1 MIPKG
6 EFLMLYVLSLSV
18 DTILLLV
25 FAALFAGFVLAL
37 WLSVSRAKKKGSIDD
52 DLNPADSTD
61 SKENPDT
68 PETLAEN
75 ADASD
80 PADDPGTPD
89 EAETLEDEEDTE
101 ELWTPPEPEAFPA
114 RVVDMRVV
122 TGNVGGNKRPKT
134 GVSFL
139 VTFLTDDGKR
149 TEYPV
154 PEELYV
160 TLDIDQTGT
169 LVILNGGFFDF
180 GAGDEYDPAA
190 VEEFEKTFDPFSDTE

>member
-1 MIPKG
+1 
-6 EFLMLYVLSLSV
+6 MLYVLSLSV

>member
-1 MIPKG
+1 MSDLS
-6 EFLMLYVLSLSV
+6 FLTTDLIF
-18 DTILLLV
+18 TLV
-25 FAALFAGFVLAL
+25 FAALVVGFVIFLAI
-37 WLSVSRAKKKGSIDD
+37 SVSRSKKKGTAEEDV
-52 DLNPADSTD
+52 
-61 SKENPDT
+61 
-68 PETLAEN
+68 PEEAE
-75 ADASD
+75 
-80 PADDPGTPD
+80 TPD
-89 EAETLEDEEDTE
+89 EDTE
-101 ELWTPPEPEAFPA
+101 ADPDTDPDADESWMPPEPEGFPA

-180 GAGDEYDPAA
+180 GAGDEYDPEA
-190 VEEFEKTFDPFSDTE
+190 VEEFEKTFDPFSDKG

>member
-1 MIPKG
+1 MFDLS
-6 EFLMLYVLSLSV
+6 FLTTDLIFTL
-18 DTILLLV
+18 I
-25 FAALFAGFVLAL
+25 FAALLVGLVIFLAV
-37 WLSVSRAKKKGSIDD
+37 SVSRSKKKGSDVD
-52 DLNPADSTD
+52 PLPEET
-61 SKENPDT
+61 
-68 PETLAEN
+68 ETLAEN
-75 ADASD
+75 TDTD
-80 PADDPGTPD
+80 TDTD
-89 EAETLEDEEDTE
+89 ES
-101 ELWTPPEPEAFPA
+101 WMPPEPEAFPA
-114 RVVDMRVV
+114 RIVDMRVV

-180 GAGDEYDPAA
+180 GAGDEYDPEA
-190 VEEFEKTFDPFSDTE
+190 VEEFEKTFDPFSDDE

>member
-1 MIPKG
+1 
-6 EFLMLYVLSLSV
+6 MLYVLSLSV

-52 DLNPADSTD
+52 DLNPADFTD

-68 PETLAEN
+68 PEILAEN
-75 ADASD
+75 AEASD

>member
-1 MIPKG
+1 
-6 EFLMLYVLSLSV
+6 MLYVLSLSV
-18 DTILLLV
+18 DTILLLA

-80 PADDPGTPD
+80 PADDPGTSD

>member
-1 MIPKG
+1 MYILPLTSDVI
-6 EFLMLYVLSLSV
+6 LML
-18 DTILLLV
+18 I
-25 FAALFAGFVLAL
+25 FAAILIGLVVFLAVSVRRAGKHPEEAEEDPAE
-37 WLSVSRAKKKGSIDD
+37 SVGETDGDD
-52 DLNPADSTD
+52 DGDETD
-61 SKENPDT
+61 GD
-68 PETLAEN
+68 L
-75 ADASD
+75 D
-80 PADDPGTPD
+80 
-89 EAETLEDEEDTE
+89 EDEDCDES
-101 ELWTPPEPEAFPA
+101 WMPPEPEGFPA

-180 GAGDEYDPAA
+180 GSGDEYDPRA
-190 VEEFEKTFDPFSDTE
+190 VEEFEKTFDPFSDNE

>member
-1 MIPKG
+1 MFDLS
-6 EFLMLYVLSLSV
+6 FLTTDLIFTL
-18 DTILLLV
+18 I
-25 FAALFAGFVLAL
+25 FAALLVGLVIFLAV
-37 WLSVSRAKKKGSIDD
+37 SVSRSKKKGSDVD
-52 DLNPADSTD
+52 PLPEET
-61 SKENPDT
+61 
-68 PETLAEN
+68 ETLAEN
-75 ADASD
+75 ADTD
-80 PADDPGTPD
+80 TDTD
-89 EAETLEDEEDTE
+89 ES
-101 ELWTPPEPEAFPA
+101 WMPPEPEAFPA
-114 RVVDMRVV
+114 RIVDMRVV

-180 GAGDEYDPAA
+180 GAGDEYDPEAA
-190 VEEFEKTFDPFSDTE
+190 EAFEKTFDPFSDTE

>member
-1 MIPKG
+1 
-6 EFLMLYVLSLSV
+6 MLYVLSLSV

-80 PADDPGTPD
+80 PADDPGTSD

-139 VTFLTDDGKR
+139 VTFLTDDGER

-180 GAGDEYDPAA
+180 GAGDEYDPEAA
-190 VEEFEKTFDPFSDTE
+190 EAFEKTFDPFSDTE

>member
-1 MIPKG
+1 MYDRS
-6 EFLMLYVLSLSV
+6 FLTV
-18 DTILLLV
+18 DLIFILA
-25 FAALFAGFVLAL
+25 FAALLVGLVVFLAV
-37 WLSVSRAKKKGSIDD
+37 SVRRAKKHPEEVEENSPEAVGETYGNGDEPDD
-52 DLNPADSTD
+52 
-61 SKENPDT
+61 
-68 PETLAEN
+68 
-75 ADASD
+75 
-80 PADDPGTPD
+80 
-89 EAETLEDEEDTE
+89 DTE
-101 ELWTPPEPEAFPA
+101 ESYDENWMPPEPEGFPA

-139 VTFLTDDGKR
+139 VTFLTDDGER

-180 GAGDEYDPAA
+180 GAGDEYDPRA
-190 VEEFEKTFDPFSDTE
+190 VEEFEKTFDPFSDAE

>member
-1 MIPKG
+1 
-6 EFLMLYVLSLSV
+6 MLYVLSLSV

-80 PADDPGTPD
+80 PADDPGTSD

-180 GAGDEYDPAA
+180 GAGDEYDPEA

>member
-1 MIPKG
+1 MFDLS
-6 EFLMLYVLSLSV
+6 FLTTDLIFTL
-18 DTILLLV
+18 I
-25 FAALFAGFVLAL
+25 FAALLVGLVIFLAV
-37 WLSVSRAKKKGSIDD
+37 SVSRSKKKGSDED
-52 DLNPADSTD
+52 PLPEET
-61 SKENPDT
+61 
-68 PETLAEN
+68 ETLAEN
-75 ADASD
+75 ADTD
-80 PADDPGTPD
+80 TDTD
-89 EAETLEDEEDTE
+89 ES
-101 ELWTPPEPEAFPA
+101 WMPPEPEAFPA
-114 RVVDMRVV
+114 RIVDMRVV

-180 GAGDEYDPAA
+180 GAGDEYDPEA
-190 VEEFEKTFDPFSDTE
+190 VEEFEKTFDPFSDDE

>member
-1 MIPKG
+1 MFDLS
-6 EFLMLYVLSLSV
+6 FLTTDLIFTL
-18 DTILLLV
+18 I
-25 FAALFAGFVLAL
+25 FAALLVGLVIFLAV
-37 WLSVSRAKKKGSIDD
+37 SVSRSKKKGSDVD
-52 DLNPADSTD
+52 PLPEET
-61 SKENPDT
+61 
-68 PETLAEN
+68 ETLAEN
-75 ADASD
+75 ADTDTDSD
-80 PADDPGTPD
+80 
-89 EAETLEDEEDTE
+89 ES
-101 ELWTPPEPEAFPA
+101 WMPPEPEAFPA
-114 RVVDMRVV
+114 RIVDMRVV

>member
-1 MIPKG
+1 
-6 EFLMLYVLSLSV
+6 MLYALSLPV
-18 DTILLLV
+18 DTILLLI

-37 WLSVSRAKKKGSIDD
+37 WLSVSRAKKKGSIED

-61 SKENPDT
+61 STDS
-68 PETLAEN
+68 AESAEKN
-75 ADASD
+75 DIPDASD
-80 PADDPGTPD
+80 AADDPFDPSDPSDPD
-89 EAETLEDEEDTE
+89 GADDSEDEEEDTE
-101 ELWTPPEPEAFPA
+101 ELWTPPEPEAYPA
-114 RVVDMRVV
+114 RIVDMRVV

-180 GAGDEYDPAA
+180 GAGDEYDPEAA
-190 VEEFEKTFDPFSDTE
+190 EAFEKTFDPFSDDE

>member
-1 MIPKG
+1 MFDLS
-6 EFLMLYVLSLSV
+6 FLTSDLIFTLIF
-18 DTILLLV
+18 TALLV
-25 FAALFAGFVLAL
+25 GLVIFLAV
-37 WLSVSRAKKKGSIDD
+37 SVSRSKKKGSIEDP
-52 DLNPADSTD
+52 LPEET
-61 SKENPDT
+61 
-68 PETLAEN
+68 ETLAEN
-75 ADASD
+75 TDTD
-80 PADDPGTPD
+80 TDTDTD
-89 EAETLEDEEDTE
+89 ES
-101 ELWTPPEPEAFPA
+101 WIPPEPEAFPA
-114 RVVDMRVV
+114 RIVDMRVV

-180 GAGDEYDPAA
+180 GAGDEYDPEAA
-190 VEEFEKTFDPFSDTE
+190 EAFEKTFDPFSDTE

>member
-1 MIPKG
+1 
-6 EFLMLYVLSLSV
+6 MLYVLSLSV

-25 FAALFAGFVLAL
+25 FAAMFAGFVLAL
-37 WLSVSRAKKKGSIDD
+37 WLSVSRAKKKGSIHD

-80 PADDPGTPD
+80 PADDPGTSD

-139 VTFLTDDGKR
+139 VTFLTDDGEGR
-149 TEYPV
+149 V
-154 PEELYV
+154 PRPRGAVRHPGHRPNRNPGHPQRRL
-160 TLDIDQTGT
+160 LR
-169 LVILNGGFFDF
+169 LRRGG
-180 GAGDEYDPAA
+180 
-190 VEEFEKTFDPFSDTE
+190 

>member
-1 MIPKG
+1 
-6 EFLMLYVLSLSV
+6 MLYALSLPV

-25 FAALFAGFVLAL
+25 FAALFACFVLVL
-37 WLSVSRAKKKGSIDD
+37 WLSVSRAKKKGSIED

-61 SKENPDT
+61 SAESAEKNDIPDVS
-68 PETLAEN
+68 
-75 ADASD
+75 DA
-80 PADDPGTPD
+80 ADDPFDPSDPSDPDGTDDSED
-89 EAETLEDEEDTE
+89 EEEDTE
-101 ELWTPPEPEAFPA
+101 ELWTPPEPEAYPA
-114 RVVDMRVV
+114 RIVDMRVV

-180 GAGDEYDPAA
+180 GAGDEYDPEAA
-190 VEEFEKTFDPFSDTE
+190 EAFEKTFDPFSDTE